1 MKRNNIEKG
10 TIKKAVLAFG
20 LVLALTGCGKA
31 DSAYQDAM
39 DLASAGKYEK
49 ALPYFEKPMMN
60 RWIIILDMECP

>member
-49 ALPYFEKPMMN
+49 ALPYF
-60 RWIIILDMECP
+60 DQSQ

>member
-39 DLASAGKYEK
+39 DPCQCRQIRKGTSL
-49 ALPYFEKPMMN
+49 F
-60 RWIIILDMECP
+60 